1 MSTEESDGKG
11 LHLPDLVIKGFR
23 GIEDLTISR
32 LGRVNLIS
40 GRNGVGK
47 TTLLDAVRVYAA
59 RGNYNVLSD
68 ILRTR
73 EELVNSSDEDGDEFF
88 LPDFERLFYDRGFL
102 PGFLY
107 LNRPEERYVA
117 A

>member
-1 MSTEESDGKG
+1 MSTEALDTKG

-47 TTLLDAVRVYAA
+47 TSLLDAIRVYAS
-59 RGNYNVLSD
+59 RGNYYVLSD
-68 ILRTR
+68 VLRTH
-73 EELVNSSDEDGDEFF
+73 EELVN
-88 LPDFERLFYDRGFL
+88 
-102 PGFLY
+102 
-107 LNRPEERYVA
+107 RP
-117 A
+117 